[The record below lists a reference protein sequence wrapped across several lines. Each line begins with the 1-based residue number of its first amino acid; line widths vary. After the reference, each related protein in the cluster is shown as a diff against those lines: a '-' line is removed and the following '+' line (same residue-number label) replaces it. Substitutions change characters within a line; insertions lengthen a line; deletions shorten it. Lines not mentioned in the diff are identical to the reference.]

1 MNKLISVSGV
11 KNSGKSTFAN
21 MLQYCLSVPK
31 IFRQYWIYKAIHKI
45 IPKKYK
51 ILAFADPVKK
61 MLSVLLNVP
70 INSFSDRSFKEHC
83 VVNIPT
89 LKLSTDDNVNK
100 LSDSKFN
107 KLVKV
112 LDSSLTTSN
121 LSVRQLMQ
129 YFATQIMQTYFTK
142 KVWINCTLLHLSK
155 YTIISDLRF
164 KEEFNA
170 IKEKNGICIYIQ
182 RPGYSFGEHA
192 SEKEMSELLQNDKYD
207 YVIENSGNIKD
218 LFNTAKILSNGL

>member
-1 MNKLISVSGV
+1 
-11 KNSGKSTFAN
+11 

-70 INSFSDRSFKEHC
+70 TNAFSNRTFKERF
-83 VVNIPT
+83 VVDIPT
-89 LKLSTDDNVNK
+89 LSVYADKHNEK

-112 LDSSLTTSN
+112 LDSSLSTSKI
-121 LSVRQLMQ
+121 SVRQLMQ

-170 IKEKNGICIYIQ
+170 IKEKNGICIYVQ

-192 SEKEMSELLQNDKYD
+192 SEKEMSELLQNDKYN

-218 LFNTAKILSNGL
+218 LFNIAKTLSNEL